1 MSLGL
6 TFWHIGSG
14 EEVRV
19 GDKNVWDASRERQIR
34 FLEISNI
41 DAFNE
46 QIFIREDSESQSSC
60 AYK

>member
-19 GDKNVWDASRERQIR
+19 GGKNVWDASRGRQIR

-41 DAFNE
+41 EAFNE